1 MSPKEI
7 VALTALKTQS
17 LIRSTS
23 FVCIIS
29 TRVGFRRGR
38 TVLKVMPINMPPDP
52 RVLLHA
58 KGMTIPGMIAQRK
71 AVLVMVQTN
80 VTLRQLRPN
89 QGKAKAAAAQPK
101 SKSAAVAVR
110 VTSETQ
116 RGQAKNQPAKDKR
129 KRSHQGREFA

>member
-58 KGMTIPGMIAQRK
+58 KGMTIPGMIAQTDGRK

-116 RGQAKNQPAKDKR
+116 R
-129 KRSHQGREFA
+129 